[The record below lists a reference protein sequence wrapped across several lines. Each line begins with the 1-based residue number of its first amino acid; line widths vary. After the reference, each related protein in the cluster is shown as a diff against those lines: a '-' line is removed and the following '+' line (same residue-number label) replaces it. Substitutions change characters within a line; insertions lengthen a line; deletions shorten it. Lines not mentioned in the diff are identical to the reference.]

1 MKLKIKKKKKSKHI
15 FREHFNYHSHSF
27 FVKDL
32 HEGNKNKNE
41 AMITSET
48 LLIVKT
54 IPGNENLKKQSIL
67 LKTLI
72 NNKKVNVLK
81 Y

>member
-32 HEGNKNKNE
+32 HEGNKNKNDIIVKYLDE
-41 AMITSET
+41 AMIT
-48 LLIVKT
+48 
-54 IPGNENLKKQSIL
+54 
-67 LKTLI
+67 
-72 NNKKVNVLK
+72 
-81 Y
+81 

>member
-1 MKLKIKKKKKSKHI
+1 MKLKIKKKKISKHI

-41 AMITSET
+41 AMIT
-48 LLIVKT
+48 
-54 IPGNENLKKQSIL
+54 
-67 LKTLI
+67 
-72 NNKKVNVLK
+72 
-81 Y
+81 